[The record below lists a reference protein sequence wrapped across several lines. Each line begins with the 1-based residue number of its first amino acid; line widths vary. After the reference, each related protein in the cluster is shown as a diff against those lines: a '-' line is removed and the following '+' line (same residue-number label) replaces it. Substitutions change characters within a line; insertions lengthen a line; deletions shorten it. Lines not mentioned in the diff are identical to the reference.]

1 MSTLKRKYGI
11 ATGISMVVG
20 VVIGSGVFFK
30 APKVLENTGGKLS
43 TALLAWLISGAI
55 MIISAFCFS
64 IMANSIQKVN
74 GVVDYVE
81 AASNEKMGYSLA
93 WYFATIYYPI
103 LVATLGF
110 VSMIYFY
117 TLIGASGVLSTW
129 HFWVATSLLIVS
141 SFVLNTV
148 APKIAG
154 YFQVSTTII
163 KLIPIFVIAIIGTIF
178 GLLNGNLD
186 TAFSSVAVNATNNF
200 GSAILATIFAYEG
213 WVVATSI
220 NAELR
225 NSKKNLPIALVL
237 GSVIV
242 VASYILYYLGLSS
255 LVPDTADLISFG
267 DNGPFE
273 ALKVLFGIGGKVV
286 FNLFVFI
293 SCLGTLNGLTM
304 ACSRGFFSIAYRGRG
319 PLVNKVR
326 KIHPRFNTS
335 VASSAVGLGLSM
347 IFVALWIITFNTK
360 FNFLSSMD
368 ELSIAF
374 VYSSYIIIYIWLIKN
389 RKDLKFVS
397 RFVMPILAIIS
408 AVFFVFT
415 ATGLFSFVLTK
426 NTNGILNFLVFGG
439 IVLISAIFGVLFF
452 KKKDDLVSIVSHE

>member
-1 MSTLKRKYGI
+1 MSTLKRKYGLF
-11 ATGISMVVG
+11 TGISMVVG

-30 APKVLENTGGKLS
+30 APKVLANTGGKLS
-43 TALLAWLISGAI
+43 TALLAWIISGAI

-64 IMANSIQKVN
+64 LMANSIQKVN

-81 AASNEKMGYSLA
+81 AASNEKVGYGLA
-93 WYFATIYYPI
+93 WYFTTIYYPI

-110 VSMIYFY
+110 VSMVYFY
-117 TLIGASGVLSTW
+117 ALIGNDGVFTTW
-129 HFWVATSLLIVS
+129 HFWFATVMLIIA
-141 SFVLNTV
+141 SFVMNTI
-148 APKIAG
+148 APKVAG

-163 KLIPIFVIAIIGTIF
+163 KLIPIFVIAVIGTIF
-178 GLLNGNLD
+178 GLINGNLD
-186 TAFSSVAVNATNNF
+186 TAFTVVAENATNNF

-225 NSKKNLPIALVL
+225 NSKKNLPLALVL

-242 VASYILYYLGLSS
+242 VIAYVLYYLGLSS
-255 LVPDTADLISFG
+255 LVPQTSDLISFG

-273 ALKVLFGIGGKVV
+273 ALKVLFGIGGKVI

-304 ACSRGFFSIAYRGRG
+304 ACSRGMYSISYRGRG
-319 PLVNKVR
+319 PLVRQVS
-326 KIHPRFNTS
+326 KIHHSFNTS
-335 VASSAVGLGLSM
+335 IVSSLIGFGLTM
-347 IFVALWIITFNTK
+347 FFTFLWIITFNTN
-360 FNFLSSMD
+360 FNFLGSMD

-374 VYSSYIIIYIWLIKN
+374 VYSSYVLIYIWLMKN
-389 RKDLKFVS
+389 KKDLKVFS
-397 RFVMPILAIIS
+397 RFIMPALAIIS

-426 NTNGILNFLVFGG
+426 ETGGILNFLVFGS
-439 IVLISAIFGVLFF
+439 IVLIFMFVGVLFY
-452 KKKDDLVSIVSHE
+452 KKQDIEIETVSYE

>member
-1 MSTLKRKYGI
+1 MSTLKKKYGLF
-11 ATGISMVVG
+11 TGISMVVG

-43 TALLAWLISGAI
+43 LALLAWIISGAI
-55 MIISAFCFS
+55 MIISAYCFS
-64 IMANSIQKVN
+64 IMANNIQKVN

-81 AASNEKMGYSLA
+81 AASNEKVGYGLA
-93 WYFATIYYPI
+93 WYFTTIYYPI

-110 VSMIYFY
+110 VSMLYFY
-117 TLIGASGVLSTW
+117 TLIGASGVFTTW
-129 HFWVATSLLIVS
+129 HFWASTIGLIVL
-141 SFVLNTV
+141 SFVMNTV
-148 APKIAG
+148 APKVAG

-163 KLIPIFVIAIIGTIF
+163 KLIPIFVIAVLGTIF

-186 TAFSSVAVNATNNF
+186 TAFGVVAENATNNF

-225 NSKKNLPIALVL
+225 NSKKNLPIALVV
-237 GSVIV
+237 GSIIV
-242 VASYILYYLGLSS
+242 VAAYVLYYLGLSG
-255 LVPDTADLISFG
+255 LVPKTSDLIEFG

-304 ACSRGFFSIAYRGRG
+304 ACSRGMYSIGYRKRG
-319 PLVNKVR
+319 PLVKAVN
-326 KIHPRFNTS
+326 KIHSKFNTS
-335 VASSAVGLGLSM
+335 IVSSLIGFGLTM
-347 IFVALWIITFNTK
+347 FFTVMWIITFNTD
-360 FNFLSSMD
+360 FGFLGSMD

-374 VYSSYIIIYIWLIKN
+374 VYSSYVLIYIWLIKN
-389 RKDLKFVS
+389 RTDLKFFS
-397 RFVMPILAIIS
+397 RYVMPSLAILS
-408 AVFFVFT
+408 SVFFVFT
-415 ATGLFSFVLTK
+415 ATGLFSYVLT
-426 NTNGILNFLVFGG
+426 NETGGILNFLVFGS
-439 IVLISAIFGVLFF
+439 IVLIFMIVGYLFY
-452 KKKDDLVSIVSHE
+452 KKKEIETETVSYE